1 MRRLLQESEKFKKD
15 AKELNKKDKPKQKGH
30 TEKEQ
35 PKDTRSYEER
45 REDQRK
51 RMEEQRERSQQRKL
65 EREEQRAKREEEAE
79 IEDVN
84 PNQDKWLELSL
95 IEKQQLIDAH
105 RKDGKVSG
113 KAYPPSVLAVYDLVK
128 ALNNV
133 EGTIEPE
140 NDFARMR
147 MAKALNEQLTI
158 FLNKLDKAMVYGNEY
173 KPEKHE
179 GARDLFQQQCA
190 EIINRDYK
198 ALASEPTIWNSI
210 KDIFNAV
217 CKILT
222 LQPKGA
228 LVDSTLDASSV
239 IKNQSIKERFRGVMD
254 SSDQMGI
261 TDAEDIDVT
270 PRGPR

>member
-1 MRRLLQESEKFKKD
+1 MRRLLQESEKL
-15 AKELNKKDKPKQKGH
+15 KEKTQQLNDKHNPKQKGH
-30 TEKEQ
+30 TEKE

-45 REDQRK
+45 REEQRR
-51 RMEEQRERSQQRKL
+51 RMDEQRERSKQRQV
-65 EREEQRAKREEEAE
+65 EREERRVKREEEAE
-79 IEDVN
+79 KEEVN
-84 PNQDKWLELSL
+84 PNQDSMLELSL
-95 IEKQQLIDAH
+95 IAKQKLIDDH

-147 MAKALNEQLTI
+147 MAKALDDQLTI
-158 FLNKLDKAMVYGNEY
+158 FLNKLDEAMVYGNEY
-173 KPEKHE
+173 KPGKHDA
-179 GARDLFQQQCA
+179 ARDFFQQQCA

-239 IKNQSIKERFRGVMD
+239 IKNQSIKERFKGVMD